1 MAEKKIFC
9 EHCLDD
15 VTYHIEEREM
25 TRKLK
30 GTDYTFLGK
39 EAFCDACMQ
48 PVFVEDIDTANRQA
62 LYDAYRKA
70 NDLISISEITS
81 LLKKYAIGAKPL
93 SELLGWGINTIPRYL
108 KGDLPKRSYSETLY
122 RISKEPDYFLTL
134 LKDAKGS
141 LSSPTYEKSLK
152 ATEKLIADG
161 EVPKEHL
168 VANYLLSKNNEIT
181 PLALQKLLYYVQ
193 GFSVAFTGEFMF
205 QSDCESWV
213 HGPVYRD
220 IYEKYQ
226 EFGWQ
231 PIVLE
236 GDYDYRHCFTDQ
248 EIQVL
253 DSVIH
258 HLSVYNGKVLE
269 KFTHEESPWLLTR
282 GDLKEDEPSTVVIEK
297 KLIADFF
304 VRVRDKYDMLT
315 VDDIAAYSN
324 ERFSHLHF

>member
-1 MAEKKIFC
+1 MIKKVFC

-15 VTYHIEEREM
+15 VTYRIIKTEL
-25 TRKLK
+25 TRSLK
-30 GTDYTFLGK
+30 GKDYTFQGQ
-39 EAFCDACMQ
+39 EALCVNCQ
-48 PVFVEDIDTANRQA
+48 KPVFAEEVDESNRQA
-62 LYDAYRKA
+62 LYASYRKVHR
-70 NDLISISEITS
+70 LISVTEIKDI
-81 LLKKYAIGAKPL
+81 LQKYAISAKPL
-93 SELLGWGINTIPRYL
+93 SELLGWGINTLPRYL
-108 KGDLPKRSYSETLY
+108 KGDIPKSEYSSRLY
-122 RISKEPDYFLTL
+122 RILNEPDYFFSL
-134 LKDAKGS
+134 LK
-141 LSSPTYEKSLK
+141 SSSDVLTDVAYKKSLQ
-152 ATEKLIADG
+152 ATEKLLAEG
-161 EVPKEHL
+161 EVAREVM
-168 VANYLLSKNNEIT
+168 VANYLLSQNDEIT

-193 GFSVAFTGEFMF
+193 GFAYAFIGKFIFE
-205 QSDCESWV
+205 SNCESWV

-236 GDYDYRHCFTDQ
+236 SDYDYRHCFTDQ

-253 DSVIH
+253 DSVIY

-304 VRVRDKYDMLT
+304 ERVRDKYDMLT
-315 VDDIAAYSN
+315 VDDIATYSN
-324 ERFSHLHF
+324 ERFSRLHF